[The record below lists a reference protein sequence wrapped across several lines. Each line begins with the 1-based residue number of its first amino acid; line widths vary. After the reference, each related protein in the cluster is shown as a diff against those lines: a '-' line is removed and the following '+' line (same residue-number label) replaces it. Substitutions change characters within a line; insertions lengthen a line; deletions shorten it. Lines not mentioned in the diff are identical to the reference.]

1 MIKNKELNFFSKETL
16 IDITITCIIGI
27 ILHFA
32 YEFSGKN
39 ILVALFSAVNNSI
52 WNHIKI
58 IIFSIYIVSLVKM
71 YITPKREKNL
81 WTALFFKIITAI
93 IAMLMLYNLYIFLFM
108 VHNLI
113 VDICIFYI
121 AITLASIAQKII
133 LNKVNVSPVVED
145 VYKYINL
152 ALIIL
157 TIIFSIYPLN
167 LNVFRDILNNKLR
180 I

>member
-71 YITPKREKNL
+71 YITQKREKNL

-121 AITLASIAQKII
+121 AITLASIAQKVI